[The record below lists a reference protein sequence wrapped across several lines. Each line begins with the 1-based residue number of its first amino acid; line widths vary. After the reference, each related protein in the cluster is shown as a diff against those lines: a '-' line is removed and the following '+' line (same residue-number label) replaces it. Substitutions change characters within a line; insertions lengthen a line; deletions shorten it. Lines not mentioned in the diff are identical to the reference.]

1 MLQGTTPHS
10 VVSEDVIMPNSVPA
24 SNLSTNLFSLG
35 IDLFGQ
41 VQRIIGTSKVRALRL
56 KLGNHVIKE
65 IPVSPLTTVATVILV
80 LLAVIVS
87 TLSIEVDH
95 EPAPLGA

>member
-1 MLQGTTPHS
+1 
-10 VVSEDVIMPNSVPA
+10 MPNAVVPEDAVMPNNVPA
-24 SNLSTNLFSLG
+24 ANLFSLG
-35 IDLFGQ
+35 MDLFGQ
-41 VQRIIGTSKVRALRL
+41 VQRMIGTSKVRALRL

-65 IPVSPLTTVATVILV
+65 IPVSPLTTVTTVILV

-95 EPAPLGA
+95 EPAPNSNAK

>member
-1 MLQGTTPHS
+1 MS
-10 VVSEDVIMPNSVPA
+10 NSVPA

-87 TLSIEVDH
+87 AMTIEVDH
-95 EPAPLGA
+95 EPVR